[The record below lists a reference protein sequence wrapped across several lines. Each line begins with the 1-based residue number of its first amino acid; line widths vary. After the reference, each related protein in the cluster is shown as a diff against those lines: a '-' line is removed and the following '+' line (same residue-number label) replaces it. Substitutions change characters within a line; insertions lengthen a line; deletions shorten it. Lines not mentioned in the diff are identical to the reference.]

1 MNSCQATWEDEENN
15 RHVELVV
22 NYRLDAT
29 RVEINDV
36 TPTRVTF
43 LCPTS
48 GNPVRSIGV
57 WTGGGRRM
65 LARQVDASGHLNALK
80 AEIAAGR
87 VVEIKHPAP
96 KAAIKLAPVL
106 QA

>member
-1 MNSCQATWEDEENN
+1 MKSCQATWEDEENN

-22 NYRLDAT
+22 NYQLDAT

-48 GNPVRSIGV
+48 GKPAALDRRVD
-57 WTGGGRRM
+57 GRRPPR
-65 LARQVDASGHLNALK
+65 AGP
-80 AEIAAGR
+80 AGR
-87 VVEIKHPAP
+87 RPRAG
-96 KAAIKLAPVL
+96 LTR
-106 QA
+106 